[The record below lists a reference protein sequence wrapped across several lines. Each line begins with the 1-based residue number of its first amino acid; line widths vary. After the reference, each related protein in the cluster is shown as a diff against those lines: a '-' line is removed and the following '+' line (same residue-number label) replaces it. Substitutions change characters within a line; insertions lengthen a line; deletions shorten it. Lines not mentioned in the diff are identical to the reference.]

1 LKTMMIPK
9 MYAGIN
15 LCAFALLVIF
25 SMMTMFM
32 CGEGEEED
40 TTVIRQISVPKQING
55 YVLHDTIETYNSETI
70 FDYINGAGEVYR
82 AYNFREV
89 IIYRFTKAGEPVI
102 TVEIFD
108 MGSDKDAYGVF
119 SYSREEEKT
128 GIGLGYEYRGNLLCF
143 WQANFYVCVM
153 AEKGTAETKK
163 AIPLLAETIASGLPS
178 SGNKPKFIEFL
189 PTEKLIEQSIRYF
202 HTHPCLNYHYFLAEQ
217 NILNLNLK
225 TDAILAEYEPGLV
238 YLLAVKYNSEQL
250 ADDAYRS
257 FVENYAPEM
266 EISGVVEIEQG
277 KWLAM
282 AHEQSYVIIAFDAT
296 DGEYANEL
304 VIGFKNKLTTITQ

>member
-1 LKTMMIPK
+1 
-9 MYAGIN
+9 
-15 LCAFALLVIF
+15 
-25 SMMTMFM
+25 MMTMFM
-32 CGEGEEED
+32 CGEGGKED
-40 TTVIRQISVPKQING
+40 TTMIKQISIPKQIHG
-55 YVLHDTIETYNSETI
+55 YVLHDTIETYNRETI

-108 MGSDKDAYGVF
+108 MGSDEDAYGVF

-153 AEKGTAETKK
+153 AEDGTAETKK
-163 AIPLLAETIASGLPS
+163 TIPVLAETVASGLPS
-178 SGNKPKFIEFL
+178 SGNKPKFIEYL

-217 NILNLNLK
+217 NILNLNLQ
-225 TDAILAEYEPGLV
+225 TDVILAEYEPGLV
-238 YLLAVKYNSEQL
+238 YLLTVKYNSEQL
-250 ADDAYRS
+250 ADDAYRRY
-257 FVENYAPEM
+257 VENYIPEM
-266 EISGVVEIEQG
+266 KNSGIIEIEQG

-282 AHEQSYVIIAFDAT
+282 VLKQSYVIIVFDAP
-296 DGEYANEL
+296 DRKYANEL
-304 VIGFKNKLTTITQ
+304 VTGFKNKLSAITR